1 MHDIILPTFGLPI
14 HTVLMLYAS
23 LVLLLISLFVK
34 STIKLVP
41 GKAQSMI
48 EILVEAL
55 SSQCEEIMGHAGKK
69 FVPFVVSFF
78 IFILIS
84 NAFGLV
90 PGLLPPTADLN
101 NTVGLALIVF
111 FATHVVG
118 LKTHGPKYLKQFVG
132 PYIALAPL
140 MIPIELIG
148 HLARPFSL
156 SLRLWAN
163 MMGHEQIVT
172 VLLIL
177 MPIAYPLLA
186 FSTILG
192 ILVIIIQAF
201 VFTLLTMAYMG
212 GALEEGH

>member
-14 HTVLMLYAS
+14 HTVLMLYAT
-23 LVLLLISLFVK
+23 LVLLVFSLIVRSRL
-34 STIKLVP
+34 SLVP
-41 GKAQSMI
+41 GKLQSIVEMI
-48 EILVEAL
+48 VEAL
-55 SSQCEEIMGHAGKK
+55 ANQCEDIMGHRGIKY
-69 FVPFVVSFF
+69 VPFIATFF
-78 IFILIS
+78 IFILLS

-111 FATHVVG
+111 FATHIIG
-118 LKTHGPKYLKQFVG
+118 LKTHGPKYFKHFIG
-132 PYIALAPL
+132 PYIAMAPL
-140 MIPIELIG
+140 MIPIEVIG

-156 SLRLWAN
+156 SLRLFAN
-163 MMGHEQIVT
+163 MMGHEQIVV

-201 VFTLLTMAYMG
+201 VFTLLTMAYIG